1 MIDNF
6 EPDYVINIGVAGGI
20 NTDLNIGDVVIGKKL
35 VQYDF
40 DLTKIGDYEKGEIC
54 KIGKYFYSNERLVN
68 LCEKVSKETDINM
81 KIGTI
86 GTADKFL
93 ADKDEANKIREIFNA
108 DCAEMEGAAI
118 AQVCYLDN
126 ISFLVIRG
134 ISDVMNGNN
143 KVDFKKFIES
153 SSTKACT
160 ILKKMIQKM

>member
-20 NTDLNIGDVVIGKKL
+20 NTDLNIGDVIIGKKL

-54 KIGKYFYSNERLVN
+54 EIGKYIYSDEKLVN
-68 LCEKVSKETDINM
+68 LCEEISKEIDINT

-126 ISFLVIRG
+126 IPFLVIRG

-143 KVDFKKFIES
+143 KVDFREFIKS
-153 SSTKACT
+153 SSEKTAV
-160 ILKKMIQKM
+160 ILKKLIAKL